1 MYVLENSLPIDTE
14 YYLTN
19 QLSKPL
25 SRLFEPI
32 IDNPSAL
39 LHGEHT
45 RSIVKK
51 TPTARAGGIMMFA
64 VKKLKVGPN
73 QRKKCPCYN
82 SNSLPPSL
90 IIQSKHWHIAFFA
103 FKKNDSTQLLE

>member
-1 MYVLENSLPIDTE
+1 MYTLF
-14 YYLTN
+14 
-19 QLSKPL
+19 QLQ
-25 SRLFEPI
+25 PI

-64 VKKLKVGPN
+64 VKKLKVIAY
-73 QRKKCPCYN
+73 K
-82 SNSLPPSL
+82 
-90 IIQSKHWHIAFFA
+90 IIISR
-103 FKKNDSTQLLE
+103 

>member
-1 MYVLENSLPIDTE
+1 MLACGRMADEPRA
-14 YYLTN
+14 
-19 QLSKPL
+19 QLNFVSFSQWRAQLCIVFSPGRPL
-25 SRLFEPI
+25 WLQPI

-64 VKKLKVGPN
+64 VKKLKVN
-73 QRKKCPCYN
+73 LTRLVRCLRRKECDRTTW
-82 SNSLPPSL
+82 LMRDTAL
-90 IIQSKHWHIAFFA
+90 W
-103 FKKNDSTQLLE
+103 